1 MTQRPD
7 MADGSCSM
15 PCFLSSLR
23 RMAKASAL
31 CGASPSTP
39 CCACCFGSWHSLLS
53 WLLHYAWPHVTTP
66 VAVAQHVS
74 PFQPHAANSPVCPA
88 LPSPGAFPVY
98 FAVAMFMCSRLP
110 LRRLRSAGA
119 ADRAASHPTK
129 ELLRYLPSRASFW
142 KAAYPEFVSLL
153 LLVP

>member
-1 MTQRPD
+1 
-7 MADGSCSM
+7 M
-15 PCFLSSLR
+15 PCFLPPSAAWHQRLR
-23 RMAKASAL
+23 
-31 CGASPSTP
+31 P
-39 CCACCFGSWHSLLS
+39 CVGHRPLHPAAPVLVPGIPLLS

-74 PFQPHAANSPVCPA
+74 PFQPHAANSPVCPP
-88 LPSPGAFPVY
+88 LPSVLLCLPWRFSCFILLLPCL
-98 FAVAMFMCSRLP
+98 CSRLP